1 MEACV
6 GESLPPSV
14 AEKGGEGLDE
24 PQALRNHG
32 KIGKIQGEFKVRN
45 GHRVASPQVDEEEGE
60 AVDEEEEMVDEEEEE
75 EEEFEE
81 EYEELDSFR
90 RHGGGGGAGP
100 VGGGPGG
107 VGGREGVIG
116 PQGPGGME
124 EEEDEEDD
132 EDEEEEEEEDP
143 HQQQQ
148 HHHPHHPS
156 HHHHNS
162 SSYNNTSS
170 APLAPGGGPHPPI
183 SSSSSSSSSRLPPA
197 GAVGLGAMSAP
208 SQAVIPRSNVELNG
222 HNPHRA
228 TEALRPGGKA
238 DGGGDGA
245 GNSVYDFD
253 PGAEG
258 SRAPPPPLPQVRDP
272 SSAPALPPDRR
283 DHGSA
288 SSDGSIKREPE
299 LHTLDDSE
307 MAEDGSVIESYDG
320 DDCDTLEDSVS
331 EQFEGIPR
339 RGRGRPRGSK
349 NRTDG
354 RGRGRGLKFR
364 RLSEDRTCTA
374 YDLRNIPDPFANQ
387 RRGRPRSRFIVD
399 LGEQNHEAWCKNK
412 EELNISDAEL
422 TTLLLSLLE
431 SRRDCTNTEDSDTM
445 LGLIS
450 SEYNKWKE
458 KFASQVSML
467 SHYASI
473 HNTNCC
479 TCLGIKKK
487 KYIPAGTG
495 KRGRPRKYPPP
506 VGCEYYRSS
515 SDGPG
520 MQRPDTIDED
530 GNIFEP
536 QIILKD
542 GMVVKSEPSDE
553 NKGLLRPG
561 DETGPHGGMANT
573 SNGGSAAGIQML
585 PRPILTKEE
594 IEKRREYYNNH
605 KNKVKYVCHYC
616 QVHFYHKPNFDY
628 HISKLESSGKC
639 KIYEKI
645 NNLYLCES
653 CGEGF
658 SWREKLEKHLR
669 LAEQHGTHNQKE
681 LLMYGDF
688 QCNMCGKTFNKRTTY
703 LQHVKWHE
711 DREDIPCVIC
721 GTMFKQVDLRHHLM
735 EVHSNDSLPCCYCGK
750 LFTSRKYLE
759 KHELIHQGGN
769 FPCPECGKTFSQKSN
784 MQQHLKTHTLDK
796 EYSCDHCGQQTFN
809 QRAGLCQ
816 HLRKHFGPAEFSHEC
831 EVCGQYFSSD
841 YNLKLHKKKIH
852 NMHIEGLQD
861 ELSDHHSE
869 YLSSPIHSHL
879 SAAEDAREKAA
890 YGAANSAVKN
900 MLGVSLGS
908 SLSLSSMKQEGA
920 NESMDDG
927 GQIHMRDTASHM
939 AADMRHLT
947 DRRGDTP
954 GLMKDTLEAEEHHMR
969 MTQHHS
975 MAVSEEALHMPQ
987 DLTRMTASQAHMSDE
1002 SGRMSAAPQSQHM
1015 SDMRN
1020 SVGDSP
1026 GRITDTPHMT
1036 TDNLGRM
1043 AVAENFGR
1051 MTGTPGGYLAE
1062 HLRRMAENQSRM
1074 SDSMSHYDE
1083 RDNYS
1088 RLGDNLRSMSRGSAS
1103 DPMGRL
1109 GDNLGRMT
1117 ADNLS
1122 HMGVIR
1128 PTQTPSSTPQW
1139 PPHMQNHAAALDGM
1153 NQSSQASQHALYPL
1167 PFWPYDPSLRQY
1179 HH

>member
-1 MEACV
+1 MEVCCR
-6 GESLPPSV
+6 EQLPLPMT
-14 AEKGGEGLDE
+14 D
-24 PQALRNHG
+24 
-32 KIGKIQGEFKVRN
+32 QGELSDDEKTHRIDPIHIADNMELKVTTEPN
-45 GHRVASPQVDEEEGE
+45 QAQVDQSDGGCEAGARGSSMGPE
-60 AVDEEEEMVDEEEEE
+60 AVIQ
-75 EEEFEE
+75 
-81 EYEELDSFR
+81 S
-90 RHGGGGGAGP
+90 
-100 VGGGPGG
+100 PGG
-107 VGGREGVIG
+107 
-116 PQGPGGME
+116 
-124 EEEDEEDD
+124 
-132 EDEEEEEEEDP
+132 
-143 HQQQQ
+143 
-148 HHHPHHPS
+148 
-156 HHHHNS
+156 
-162 SSYNNTSS
+162 
-170 APLAPGGGPHPPI
+170 
-183 SSSSSSSSSRLPPA
+183 
-197 GAVGLGAMSAP
+197 
-208 SQAVIPRSNVELNG
+208 ELNG
-222 HNPHRA
+222 HISEN
-228 TEALRPGGKA
+228 TTGKS
-238 DGGGDGA
+238 D
-245 GNSVYDFD
+245 SVYDFD
-253 PGAEG
+253 PDTEG
-258 SRAPPPPLPQVRDP
+258 EMPPSNLDD
-272 SSAPALPPDRR
+272 SSEASPDK
-283 DHGSA
+283 H
-288 SSDGSIKREPE
+288 SDRSETSDSNVKNEPDLE
-299 LHTLDDSE
+299 TLDDSE
-307 MAEDGSVIESYDG
+307 MAEDE
-320 DDCDTLEDSVS
+320 SVS
-331 EQFEGIPR
+331 ESFDGPEYPLDNEESISDTFEGIPR

-349 NRTDG
+349 NRVDG
-354 RGRGRGLKFR
+354 RGRGRGFKFR
-364 RLSEDRTCTA
+364 RISEDRTCTA

-399 LGEQNHEAWCKNK
+399 LGEQNHEAWTKSK

-431 SRRDCTNTEDSDTM
+431 SRRECNNTADSDTM
-445 LGLIS
+445 LGLIT
-450 SEYNKWKE
+450 SEYNKWKD
-458 KFASQVSML
+458 KFTSQVSML

-506 VGCEYYRSS
+506 VGCEYRN

-542 GMVVKSEPSDE
+542 GMVVKNE
-553 NKGLLRPG
+553 PG
-561 DETGPHGGMANT
+561 DERKGLHAGENGANNLANT
-573 SNGGSAAGIQML
+573 SNGNSGIQIL
-585 PRPILTKEE
+585 PRPVLSKEE
-594 IEKRREYYNNH
+594 LEKRREYYNNH
-605 KNKVKYVCHYC
+605 KNKIKYVCHYC
-616 QVHFYHKPNFDY
+616 QVHFYHKPNFDF
-628 HISKLESSGKC
+628 HISKLESTGKC
-639 KIYEKI
+639 RIYEKV

-681 LLMYGDF
+681 LLMFGDF

-703 LQHVKWHE
+703 LQHIKWHE

-721 GTMFKQVDLRHHLM
+721 GTMFKQTDLRHHLM

-759 KHELIHQGGN
+759 KHELVHQGGN

-796 EYSCDHCGQQTFN
+796 EYSCEHCGQTFN

-816 HLRKHFGPAEFSHEC
+816 HLKKHFGPTEFNDEC
-831 EVCGQYFSSD
+831 EVCGQYFSND
-841 YNLKLHKKKIH
+841 YNLKVHKKKIH
-852 NMHIEGLQD
+852 NMHVEGVPD
-861 ELSDHHSE
+861 DISDHTE
-869 YLSSPIHSHL
+869 YLSSPITSHL
-879 SAAEDAREKAA
+879 TPEDLREKA
-890 YGAANSAVKN
+890 YGAANSTVKN

-908 SLSLSSMKQEGA
+908 SVSLGLSMKQEGST
-920 NESMDDG
+920 ESLDES
-927 GQIHMRDTASHM
+927 QLHMRDNSSHLN
-939 AADMRHLT
+939 DMRHMT
-947 DRRGDTP
+947 DRRDTP
-954 GLMKDTLEAEEHHMR
+954 GGLMKDTLEADEHMR

-975 MAVSEEALHMPQ
+975 MAVNEDPLHMPQ
-987 DLTRMTASQAHMSDE
+987 DLTRMTASQAHMSDD
-1002 SGRMSAAPQSQHM
+1002 SGRMSTAPQSPLIAAPQSHM

-1020 SVGDSP
+1020 SATDSP

-1036 TDNLGRM
+1036 DNLGRM
-1043 AVAENFGR
+1043 AAENFGR
-1051 MTGTPGGYLAE
+1051 MTSTPGGYLAE

-1088 RLGDNLRSMSRGSAS
+1088 RLGDNLRSMSRGSAA

-1117 ADNLS
+1117 DNLS

-1139 PPHMQNHAAALDGM
+1139 PPHMQNHAALDSM
-1153 NQSSQASQHALYPL
+1153 NQSPQASQHTLYPL

>member
-1 MEACV
+1 MEVCCR
-6 GESLPPSV
+6 EEPSTPMTDRSV
-14 AEKGGEGLDE
+14 LSDDEKRQRIDL
-24 PQALRNHG
+24 A
-32 KIGKIQGEFKVRN
+32 
-45 GHRVASPQVDEEEGE
+45 
-60 AVDEEEEMVDEEEEE
+60 
-75 EEEFEE
+75 
-81 EYEELDSFR
+81 
-90 RHGGGGGAGP
+90 P
-100 VGGGPGG
+100 V
-107 VGGREGVIG
+107 
-116 PQGPGGME
+116 PGGME
-124 EEEDEEDD
+124 LKVGGEE
-132 EDEEEEEEEDP
+132 
-143 HQQQQ
+143 
-148 HHHPHHPS
+148 
-156 HHHHNS
+156 
-162 SSYNNTSS
+162 
-170 APLAPGGGPHPPI
+170 ALPGQADHGGQGGEGGQVAGAGGCE
-183 SSSSSSSSSRLPPA
+183 SRLLHDMGP
-197 GAVGLGAMSAP
+197 
-208 SQAVIPRSNVELNG
+208 QAVIHNPPGEING
-222 HNPHRA
+222 HISEGTA
-228 TEALRPGGKA
+228 GK
-238 DGGGDGA
+238 GD
-245 GNSVYDFD
+245 SVYDFD
-253 PGAEG
+253 PDTEG
-258 SRAPPPPLPQVRDP
+258 EIP
-272 SSAPALPPDRR
+272 SATEEDSLASPDKHSERSETT
-283 DHGSA
+283 DSNVKH
-288 SSDGSIKREPE
+288 EPE
-299 LHTLDDSE
+299 LETLDDSE
-307 MAEDGSVIESYDG
+307 MVGDESLSGSFHDDVYPIEPPMG
-320 DDCDTLEDSVS
+320 DTSFGD
-331 EQFEGIPR
+331 IPR

-349 NRTDG
+349 NRIDDG
-354 RGRGRGLKFR
+354 RGRGRGFKFR
-364 RLSEDRTCTA
+364 RMSEDRTCTA

-399 LGEQNHEAWCKNK
+399 LGEQNHEAWAKSK

-431 SRRDCTNTEDSDTM
+431 SRRDCNNPQDSDTM

-450 SEYNKWKE
+450 SEYNKWKD
-458 KFASQVSML
+458 KFTSQVSML

-506 VGCEYYRSS
+506 VGY
-515 SDGPG
+515 GPG

-542 GMVVKSEPSDE
+542 GMVVKNEPSEE
-553 NKGLLRPG
+553 NKGHHPG
-561 DETGPHGGMANT
+561 ANGPHDLANT
-573 SNGGSAAGIQML
+573 SNGNSQMQML

-616 QVHFYHKPNFDY
+616 QVHFYHKPNFDF
-628 HISKLESSGKC
+628 HITKLETSGKC
-639 KIYEKI
+639 KIYEKV

-721 GTMFKQVDLRHHLM
+721 GTMFKQTDLRRHLM

-759 KHELIHQGGN
+759 KHELVHQGGN

-784 MQQHLKTHTLDK
+784 MQQHLKTHSLDK
-796 EYSCDHCGQQTFN
+796 EYSCEHCGQTFN

-816 HLRKHFGPAEFSHEC
+816 HLKKHFGPTEFNHEC
-831 EVCGQYFSSD
+831 EVCGQYFAND
-841 YNLKLHKKKIH
+841 YNLKVHKKKIH
-852 NMHIEGLQD
+852 NMHVEGLPD
-861 ELSDHHSE
+861 EIPDHPE
-869 YLSSPIHSHL
+869 YLSSPLSHHL
-879 SAAEDAREKAA
+879 APEDIREKA

-908 SLSLSSMKQEGA
+908 TVSLSMKQEGSEPMD
-920 NESMDDG
+920 ES
-927 GQIHMRDTASHM
+927 QLHMRDTASHM
-939 AADMRHLT
+939 DMRHMT
-947 DRRGDTP
+947 DRRDTP
-954 GLMKDTLEAEEHHMR
+954 GLMKEQLEAEEQMR
-969 MTQHHS
+969 MSQHHS
-975 MAVSEEALHMPQ
+975 MAVTEDPLHMPQ
-987 DLTRMTASQAHMSDE
+987 DLTRMTASQGHMSDD
-1002 SGRMSAAPQSQHM
+1002 SGRISAAPQSHM
-1015 SDMRN
+1015 SDMR
-1020 SVGDSP
+1020 SSATDSP

-1036 TDNLGRM
+1036 DNLGRM
-1043 AVAENFGR
+1043 AAENFGR
-1051 MTGTPGGYLAE
+1051 MSSTPGGYLAE

-1074 SDSMSHYDE
+1074 SDTMSHYDE

-1088 RLGDNLRSMSRGSAS
+1088 RLGDNLRSMSRGSAT

-1139 PPHMQNHAAALDGM
+1139 PPHMQNHAALDGM
-1153 NQSSQASQHALYPL
+1153 NQSPQASQHTLYPL